1 MKGGKIALAVGSLAL
16 VLVAAASIS
25 AQHPIRRA
33 GHHTEYYQQSVQHAG
48 DCCGGTVDYGGD
60 ACCDPC
66 CRPCLC
72 LPNPCVVFDRIGTA
86 LHGLREL
93 FRCRCCCP
101 HTIIRPSRC
110 CGVVEEEM
118 PYLNHPY
125 TPPAPPQQEADP
137 APTPAAELDSST
149 YRVPSKYQAIGQN
162 GTSRIRY
169 RAVVTE
175 PRPAATP
182 RRQAASA
189 RQVRQTSYEEPA
201 KVAPVNPR
209 PIKQSAGGSVRIV
222 KGASE
227 NPLR

>member
-1 MKGGKIALAVGSLAL
+1 MKVGKIALAIGSLAL
-16 VLVAAASIS
+16 VLTAAASVS

-33 GHHTEYYQQSVQHAG
+33 GHHTEYYQQSVQHTG
-48 DCCGGTVDYGGD
+48 DCCGGTVDYGAD

-72 LPNPCVVFDRIGTA
+72 LPNPCRLFDKVGTA

-93 FRCRCCCP
+93 FSFRCCCSP
-101 HTIIRPSRC
+101 CGFRPSRC

-118 PYLNHPY
+118 PYLDHRY
-125 TPPAPPQQEADP
+125 TPPAPPPESDP
-137 APTPAAELDSST
+137 APTPAEEMDSSA
-149 YRVPSKYQAIGQN
+149 YRVPSKYQAVGQN

-169 RAVVTE
+169 RAVVTQ

-182 RRQAASA
+182 RRQAASKS
-189 RQVRQTSYEEPA
+189 QVRQTSYEEPA

-222 KGASE
+222 NGTSD